1 MPPKKPSP
9 SPSFNALAE
18 WAELPPVMLSM
29 NSTPWSVVVASLNFS
44 NNSLH
49 CVFAISLCLLSI
61 NGGVMIATAWV
72 NSDAYRDVKAEKSS
86 VITFDE
92 VIFD

>member
-1 MPPKKPSP
+1 M
-9 SPSFNALAE
+9 
-18 WAELPPVMLSM
+18 M
-29 NSTPWSVVVASLNFS
+29 
-44 NNSLH
+44 
-49 CVFAISLCLLSI
+49 
-61 NGGVMIATAWV
+61 ATAWV